1 MGKFDGKVAIV
12 TGAGRM
18 RGIGRSAALAF
29 AREGAS
35 VTVTGTGR
43 DPNTFPLDEREA
55 SWRDVDS
62 VAAEVEE
69 MGAGSLPMVVDV
81 SRAEDVQRMV
91 DSTVERFGRV
101 DFLVNN
107 AAAPRM
113 AAWAPLTEL
122 STEAWQKVF
131 DIKVT
136 GTFLCTRA
144 VSELLVRQGS
154 GGSIVNVIS
163 IEAKI
168 SRDNDVAYAT
178 ASGALYTFTAKG
190 GKALALLGIRMNGV
204 SPGTTD
210 TSRNDA
216 LYGYPR
222 DDVWESRVKTI
233 PMGRAASPDDL
244 ANLIAWLCSDE
255 AYMIAGKTIEVDGG
269 QAS

>member
-18 RGIGRSAALAF
+18 RGIGRSAALTF
-29 AREGAS
+29 ARQGAS

-43 DPNTFPLDEREA
+43 DPGTFPPDEREA
-55 SWRDVDS
+55 GWRDVES
-62 VAAEVEE
+62 VADEIRE
-69 MGAGSLPMVVDV
+69 MGRDALPLVVDV
-81 SRAEDVQRMV
+81 SRADDVQRMV
-91 DSTVERFGRV
+91 DATVERFGRV

-107 AAAPRM
+107 AAAPRL
-113 AAWAPLTEL
+113 AAWAPLPEL
-122 STEAWQKVF
+122 PPDAWQRVF

-136 GTFLCTRA
+136 GAFLCTRA
-144 VSELLVRQGS
+144 SSEVMVRQGQ

-168 SRDNDVAYAT
+168 SRDNDVAYAV

-190 GKALALLGIRMNGV
+190 GRSLAPYGIRMNAV
-204 SPGTTD
+204 SPGVTD

-222 DDVWESRVKTI
+222 DEKWEDRVRQI
-233 PMGRAASPDDL
+233 PIGRASTPEEP

-255 AYMIAGKTIEVDGG
+255 AHMIVGKIIEMDGG
-269 QAS
+269 HAS